1 MARMCLED
9 VEMCSTVILK
19 VISAKIKSIIVT
31 YPVATNTAVYTTV
44 MAVIIRS
51 EAVSVLDYMVYGR

>member
-1 MARMCLED
+1 MARMRLED

-19 VISAKIKSIIVT
+19 AINTKTKSIIVT
-31 YPVATNTAVYTTV
+31 YPVATNMAVYTTV

-51 EAVSVLDYMVYGR
+51 EAVSVLDYTVYGR